1 MKKVIFIT
9 LISLM
14 FLFVSANDLFAC
26 SCVASPDPVKQ
37 QVKDSYKNSAAIFSG
52 EIISITPKDEW
63 TVSVKIKAEKSW
75 KGKFS
80 KEIIISTSKDSAM
93 CGYNF
98 EVGKKYLVYA
108 SGKMDSLSTTNCSR
122 TAIFG
127 DKQEIKFLD
136 KLKKTKGKSA

>member
-14 FLFVSANDLFAC
+14 FLFVAANDLFAC
-26 SCVASPDPVKQ
+26 SCVASPNPVKQ
-37 QVKDSYKNSAAIFSG
+37 QVKDSYANSAAIFSG
-52 EIISITPKDEW
+52 EVVSITPKDEW
-63 TVSVKIKAEKSW
+63 TVAVKFKVAKSW

-80 KEIIISTSKDSAM
+80 KEIIITTSKDSAM

-98 EVGKKYLVYA
+98 EVGKKYLVYT
-108 SGKMDSLSTTNCSR
+108 SGAKESLSTTNCSR
-122 TAIFG
+122 TSIFG